1 METIVKGETLNL
13 NFTVLADSVTVYVA
27 GVTKFSGEAVLAD
40 GKFVFI
46 YDTSNLAVGDY
57 SWEAFSIKDGIK
69 KHLLRSGFKLL
80 ESLANAP
87 STNYDVI
94 VDKSHNQKM
103 VEMIEAMLAGNASAG
118 VKSYQINN
126 RRLDRYG
133 IDELLKLLNYY
144 KNDLA
149 KEVRRKMGR
158 STLGPRIEFRI

>member
-1 METIVKGETLNL
+1 METIVKGTTLTL
-13 NFTVLADSVTVYVA
+13 KFAVLADSVTVYVA
-27 GVTKFSGEAVLAD
+27 GVSKFSGEAVKTN
-40 GKFVFI
+40 GSFVFT
-46 YDTSNLAVGDY
+46 YDTSNLGIGDY
-57 SWEAFSIKDGIK
+57 SWEAFAVKDGIK
-69 KHLLRSGFKLL
+69 THLLRSSFKLL

-87 STNYDVI
+87 STNYDAVI
-94 VDKSHNQKM
+94 DKSHNEKM

-149 KEVRRKMGR
+149 REKRRKMGK
-158 STLGPRIEFRI
+158 SILGPRIEFRI

>member
-1 METIVKGETLNL
+1 METIVKGTTLKL
-13 NFTVLADSVTVYVA
+13 KFSVSADSVTVYVA
-27 GVTKFSGEAVLAD
+27 GVSKFSGNAVLTD
-40 GKFVFI
+40 GSFVFI

-57 SWEAFSIKDGIK
+57 SWEAFAVKDGIK
-69 KHLLRSGFKLL
+69 THLLRSGFRIL
-80 ESLANAP
+80 ESLSNAP
-87 STNYDVI
+87 LTNYDTL
-94 VDKSHNQKM
+94 VDKSHNEKM

-149 KEVRRKMGR
+149 KEKRRKMGK
-158 STLGPRIEFRI
+158 SVLGPRIEFRI